1 MITVE
6 CDKTKIQGMPIQV
19 EVISSDF
26 DSLIMSPDGYK
37 YYEYEVKRKLIIMM
51 TEFIMKNHLCEFT
64 QMQESMKDATTY
76 RCRAFLLTKD
86 CVRELRETG
95 QI

>member
-1 MITVE
+1 MRTVD
-6 CDKTKIQGMPIQV
+6 CDKVKLNGMPI
-19 EVISSDF
+19 EVRFTSKDLEAIQ
-26 DSLIMSPDGYK
+26 MSYDEYK
-37 YYEYEVKRKLIIMM
+37 YEVKRKLTYMM
-51 TEFIMKNHLCEFT
+51 AEFMMENHLCEFT
-64 QMQESMKDATTY
+64 EMREPTQMANIY